1 MADLLVKLYDLPAS
15 AQAIEKLR
23 EDGVEIKRA
32 IGPEKQAIVEWV
44 EKKFSRSWASECD
57 VALSVQPAT
66 CFLAIKDKQLIGFAC
81 YDSTLK
87 GFFGPIGVDESLHKK
102 GLGKALLIRTL
113 EAMRDAGYG
122 YAAIGWA
129 GPVEFFRKTVGATV
143 IEGSEP
149 GVYKNLVKAAPRQ

>member
-1 MADLLVKLYDLPAS
+1 MSDLLVKLYELPSS
-15 AQAIEKLR
+15 AAGLEKLK
-23 EDGVEIKRA
+23 EAGVEIRRA
-32 IGPEKQAIVEWV
+32 IGPEKHAVVEWA

-57 VALSVQPAT
+57 VALSAQPVT
-66 CFLAIKDKQLIGFAC
+66 CFIAIKDRQLLGFAC

-87 GFFGPIGVDESLHKK
+87 GFFGPIGVDPESHKK

-113 EAMRDAGYG
+113 FAMRDAGYG

-129 GPVEFFRKTVGATV
+129 GPVDFFKKTVGATV

-149 GVYKNLVKAAPRQ
+149 GVYRNLVKASPR